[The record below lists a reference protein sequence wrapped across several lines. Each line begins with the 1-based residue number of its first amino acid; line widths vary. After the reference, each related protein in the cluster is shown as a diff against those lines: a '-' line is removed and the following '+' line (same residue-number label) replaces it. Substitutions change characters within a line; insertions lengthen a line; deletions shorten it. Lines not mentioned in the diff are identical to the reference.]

1 MTKFLQ
7 AIVESENL
15 PSVSQYQELQEDL
28 LYKQEEVKKASNT
41 ANTLES
47 RMLYEIKFTH
57 TQLIFIFV
65 FNVVPLFVPSLSFS
79 FFLHSFLLLLS
90 ENTQLQKDLHNINE
104 VSIFP
109 DVHIILLYLQMEDKI
124 KKELETLKENISTM
138 QQVGEMYQ
146 IILYYIVYCYRRLKC
161 LVT

>member
-57 TQLIFIFV
+57 TQLIFIFI

-79 FFLHSFLLLLS
+79 FYLHSFLLPFSPPPLRKHTAP
-90 ENTQLQKDLHNINE
+90 ERPT
-104 VSIFP
+104 
-109 DVHIILLYLQMEDKI
+109 
-124 KKELETLKENISTM
+124 
-138 QQVGEMYQ
+138 
-146 IILYYIVYCYRRLKC
+146 
-161 LVT
+161 

>member
-65 FNVVPLFVPSLSFS
+65 FNVVSLFVPSLSFS
-79 FFLHSFLLLLS
+79 FFLHSFLLPFSPPPLRKHTAP
-90 ENTQLQKDLHNINE
+90 ERPT
-104 VSIFP
+104 
-109 DVHIILLYLQMEDKI
+109 
-124 KKELETLKENISTM
+124 
-138 QQVGEMYQ
+138 
-146 IILYYIVYCYRRLKC
+146 
-161 LVT
+161 